1 MFQQSPP
8 TVVELGSEVQ
18 IDCRHDDQSLVIML
32 WYQQQEDNQ
41 ALDLI
46 AYGYETSPNYMPR
59 FKDQVTISRESA
71 VAGSLQ
77 ILRAEL
83 SHSAVYFC
91 AASAQ

>member
-8 TVVELGSEVQ
+8 FVVEGGSRVQ
-18 IDCRHDDQSLVIML
+18 IDCRHDDQSLVVML
-32 WYQQQEDNQ
+32 WYQQREDKQ
-41 ALDLI
+41 SLDLI
-46 AYGYETSPNYMPR
+46 AYGYEKSPTYMPP
-59 FKDQVTISRESA
+59 FKDQVTLSRESA

-91 AASAQ
+91 AASTQ